1 MRASLQTARRAA
13 RGRSNCHADHNR
25 DGYRSASDI
34 AAEKALHARAF
45 FVLASDPIY
54 ISSMQAVV
62 RQMRAQIGRCLFVPF
77 MRGSPAAYVQLRP
90 ISSDLEKCR
99 AIIAIRMPRTMPCR
113 SRSAI
118 ADPVPRCRRDIR
130 NSRACGEK
138 FITEISIDR

>member
-1 MRASLQTARRAA
+1 MTFDAMRQRRRKSLESVREDRLIVERKRPLELSCGSQSRRLSI
-13 RGRSNCHADHNR
+13 RER
-25 DGYRSASDI
+25 YRSEG
-34 AAEKALHARAF
+34 AAWARFLRA
-45 FVLASDPIY
+45 DPIY

-99 AIIAIRMPRTMPCR
+99 AIIAIRMPSTMPCR

-118 ADPVPRCRRDIR
+118 EDPATQMSARYPKLSGLR
-130 NSRACGEK
+130 
-138 FITEISIDR
+138 